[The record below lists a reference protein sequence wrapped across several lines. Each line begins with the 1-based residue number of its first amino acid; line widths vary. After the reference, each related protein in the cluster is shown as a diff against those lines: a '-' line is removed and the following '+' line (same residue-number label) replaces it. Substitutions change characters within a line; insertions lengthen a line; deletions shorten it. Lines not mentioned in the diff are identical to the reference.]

1 MSVEK
6 GKSRAVSPVVG
17 VMLMLI
23 VTVILAAVVN
33 SFAGGLA
40 GTQKK
45 TPQASF
51 DVKIR
56 SAETTGGAP
65 ELAIKHLGGDPVPT
79 KNVKLIT
86 KWYNETTGKWEV
98 AGTTAPVFDASVSNC
113 YYMDADSGTCYAQT
127 HYTNL
132 NTNYTVR
139 YYDYNE
145 TDPANSTWYNTTY
158 KYNSP
163 YFVVPGDMPAD
174 MMGKEEE
181 LWFGNYVMQ
190 KGDVIKAQYSLLP
203 PNATMREDYGGG
215 DYSLIEAGPDQKP
228 PIWNATY
235 LKPGDIVI
243 VELIDLTTNNKIF
256 SKEVVVQ

>member
-56 SAETTGGAP
+56 SKETTGYWP
-65 ELAIKHLGGDPVPT
+65 EFVMKHLGGDPIPT
-79 KNVKLIT
+79 KNVKLVT
-86 KWYNETTGKWEV
+86 KWYNETTGKWEI
-98 AGTTAPVFDASVSNC
+98 AETTAVPWNESGQIC
-113 YYMDADSGTCYAQT
+113 YWDNDGTCRW
-127 HYTNL
+127 
-132 NTNYTVR
+132 TNYTDV
-139 YYDYNE
+139 
-145 TDPANSTWYNTTY
+145 NTEYADGVGNNTLY
-158 KYNSP
+158 HSP
-163 YFVVPGDMPAD
+163 YLVVPGDMPAD
-174 MMGKEEE
+174 GQGKETE
-181 LWFGNYVMQ
+181 LWFGNYVIQ
-190 KGDVIKAQYSLLP
+190 KGDVIKAQINLDASNLR
-203 PNATMREDYGGG
+203 T
-215 DYSLIEAGPDQKP
+215 
-228 PIWNATY
+228 PIIANATY

>member
-40 GTQKK
+40 GTQEK

-56 SAETTGGAP
+56 SKETVGDVNP
-65 ELAIKHLGGDPVPT
+65 EFVIKHLGGDPVPT
-79 KNVKLIT
+79 KDVKIVT
-86 KWYNETTGKWEV
+86 KWYNESTGKWEV
-98 AGTTAPVFDASVSNC
+98 AETVAAVYNASASICYIYNETAGACVA
-113 YYMDADSGTCYAQT
+113 T
-127 HYTNL
+127 
-132 NTNYTVR
+132 TNYEGLNVHYSYDNIWKGVNKTVR
-139 YYDYNE
+139 Y
-145 TDPANSTWYNTTY
+145 NSLWLV
-158 KYNSP
+158 K
-163 YFVVPGDMPAD
+163 PGDMPAD
-174 MMGKEEE
+174 NSGDEEE

-190 KGDVIKAQYSLLP
+190 KGDVIKVMYGLLP
-203 PNATMREDYGGG
+203 PGTYIDVWGNTITV
-215 DYSLIEAGPDQKP
+215 YSDQKP
-228 PIWNATY
+228 SIANATY
-235 LKPGDIVI
+235 LKPGDVVT